1 MAGGEMVKVII
12 YSICL
17 VLIFAVSGSTAAESS
32 ALPDRGE
39 TTDTVDG
46 LKRNSSNYYRLMT
59 LPSTNRKKVDAM
71 CIRFLSLIPKA
82 RLIPTTEERTV
93 YRLVAGTFA
102 TIESAKKRKA
112 ELAQHGG
119 SPFVVGDDT
128 GYSVIAASQLTES
141 LALAE
146 QQRLAARKITTTIR
160 ELRLPLKEWQM
171 KSNESFV
178 IRDAVILAGRLAKI
192 GVITILEPAAD

>member
-1 MAGGEMVKVII
+1 MAKVII
-12 YSICL
+12 YWIGL
-17 VLIFAVSGSTAAESS
+17 VLIFAVSGSAAAQSS

-39 TTDTVDG
+39 AAYTVDSPST
-46 LKRNSSNYYRLMT
+46 RYRLMT

-71 CIRFLSLIPKA
+71 CLRFLSLIPKA
-82 RLIPTTEERTV
+82 RLIPKTEERTV

-102 TIESAKKRKA
+102 TLESAKKCKA
-112 ELAQHGG
+112 ELSQHGG
-119 SPFVVGDDT
+119 SPFLVRDDN
-128 GYSVIAASQLTES
+128 GYSVIAGSQLTES

-160 ELRLPLKEWQM
+160 ELRLPLREWQM
-171 KSNESFV
+171 MSNESFV

-192 GVITILEPAAD
+192 GVVTILEPAAD